1 MKKQMIAVLI
11 FALLFCGCGLL
22 DKTYEIEI
30 TNDTFLDDVAVYLD
44 GERKIVL
51 AKPFSADP
59 NHQYAEWFNV
69 ASDPTA
75 IIWSKSIK
83 DVEEGDHILEIRCKT
98 LVYKWPLYINKD
110 LKLKISD
117 LTGVDSVLP

>member
-1 MKKQMIAVLI
+1 MKKQVI
-11 FALLFCGCGLL
+11 FIVICALLFCGCGLL
-22 DKTYEIEI
+22 DKDYEIKI

-44 GERKIVL
+44 GDRRMVL

-69 ASDPTA
+69 ATDPTA

-83 DVEEGDHILEIRCKT
+83 GVDEGDHVLEVRCKT
-98 LVYKWPLYINKD
+98 LVYKHPLYIDKD
-110 LKLKISD
+110 LKLKISE
-117 LTGVDSVLP
+117 LTGVDSILP